1 MKETLKSALCVLCF
15 TLSVAPAL
23 AALELA
29 DIEKQYLKIFPEAGS
44 VGRVDYKDGRYYPVM
59 DKSGKQCGLII
70 YTEKKGYEGP
80 IKIIVG
86 LDLDAHI
93 VNYLMSQRETPHYV
107 SEIIKPEF
115 KERFKGKGKEQLRF
129 KKDDPAGEID
139 AVTGATVT
147 SRALLDGLRESATL
161 AGEILKK

>member
-1 MKETLKSALCVLCF
+1 MNRRIKSGLRSFCLILF
-15 TLSVAPAL
+15 
-23 AALELA
+23 AASAVSAMELA

-44 VGRVDYKDGRYYPVM
+44 VGQADYKDGRYYPVM

-70 YTEKKGYEGP
+70 YTEKKGYEAP
-80 IKIIVG
+80 IKLIVG
-86 LDLDAHI
+86 LNLDAHI

-161 AGEILKK
+161 AEEILKK